1 MNAAALRQRAP
12 PHARGIRVSLAL
24 RPGRRLRRLSPRVP
38 QCRGPSF
45 ATEGQIAERIEVRG
59 RIAASHLPP
68 AKARVFPDG
77 AGLAV
82 RLIIDSTEGEGATV
96 ELVGAFSVG
105 ILATDAVALLIWLA
119 IARGR
124 RRRSLPH

>member
-1 MNAAALRQRAP
+1 
-12 PHARGIRVSLAL
+12 
-24 RPGRRLRRLSPRVP
+24 LRRLSPRVP